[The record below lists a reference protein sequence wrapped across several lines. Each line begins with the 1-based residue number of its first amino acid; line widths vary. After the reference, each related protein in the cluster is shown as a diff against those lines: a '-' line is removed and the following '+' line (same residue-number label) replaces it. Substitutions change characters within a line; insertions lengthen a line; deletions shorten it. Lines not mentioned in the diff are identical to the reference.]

1 MTSILKTNGVSKYF
15 KKLRALEQVSLSLN
29 AGEKVALLGHN
40 GAGKTTLFRTILGFT
55 NPTSGEISVCGQR
68 PGSKIA
74 RQSVSYLP
82 ENVRFPKSLTGR
94 EIMIFYA
101 RLKGIPKKEANE
113 FLGRV
118 DLEDAADR
126 KSGTYSNGM
135 RQRLGLAQALA
146 GKPRFLLLDEPTNGL
161 DPMSRQ
167 VFYKLIDEAAKAGT
181 AVLLS
186 SHSLSELEAKTDR
199 VAILKKGKL
208 VADAPLSQLQV
219 DAAVP
224 LRIQVRTTV
233 ESVGEVKSQLGGR
246 QINGR
251 SVELTCSLE
260 DKMNRLAEINA
271 LGSLV
276 TDIDMFQPSLDDV
289 YSYYSSRAE
298 GGPNH
303 D

>member
-1 MTSILKTNGVSKYF
+1 MTSILKTNQVSKRF
-15 KKLRALEQVSLSLN
+15 NKLTALEQVSLSLES
-29 AGEKVALLGHN
+29 GEKVALLGHN

-55 NPTSGEISVCGQR
+55 KPTSGEILVCGEK

-94 EIMIFYA
+94 EIISFYA
-101 RLKGIPKKEANE
+101 RLKGIPKSQAFE
-113 FLGRV
+113 FLVRV

-146 GKPRFLLLDEPTNGL
+146 GCPKLLLLDEPTNGL

-167 VFYKLIDEAAKAGT
+167 VFYKLVDEAAKAGT

-199 VAILKKGKL
+199 VAILKKGRL

-224 LRIQVRTTV
+224 LRIQVRASV
-233 ESVGEVKSQLGGR
+233 ENVDEVKNQLGGR

-260 DKMNRLAEINA
+260 DKMSRLADINA

-276 TDIDMFQPSLDDV
+276 TDIDLFQPSLDDV
-289 YSYYSSRAE
+289 YSYYSSQTE